1 MRISENT
8 PLRLRLRDRTLWISG
23 ICFAAAAILVARV
36 AFDYDQSDQL
46 IPAALSLIFG
56 LAFLRA
62 TDVTFDRVARICAI
76 RRFDVLRLT
85 RTRLAFADI
94 VDVRVEIAP
103 MQDEADALSC
113 RLSLVTASA
122 IVPLTVGYE
131 PDQKRY
137 NTMRDAVLEAVI
149 GDGPAPAALDP
160 VRMLVQQGRIVDAV
174 AILRMREGLDL
185 TTASTRVDEL
195 RRALD
200 A

>member
-1 MRISENT
+1 
-8 PLRLRLRDRTLWISG
+8 
-23 ICFAAAAILVARV
+23 
-36 AFDYDQSDQL
+36 
-46 IPAALSLIFG
+46 
-56 LAFLRA
+56 
-62 TDVTFDRVARICAI
+62 
-76 RRFDVLRLT
+76 
-85 RTRLAFADI
+85 
-94 VDVRVEIAP
+94 